1 MRCTQDTP
9 SNVNFPLIA
18 LEVASALLC
27 CSNSQPRLLFCSSW
41 QVPRTVS
48 YYILSPK
55 FKILEDTSCERV
67 TPISLSL
74 PTGTIMVVCIS
85 QLPNKY
91 VLEERDKQ
99 FQESLVQIVYINVET
114 LFFTTSKIIFLK
126 NSILVA

>member
-1 MRCTQDTP
+1 M
-9 SNVNFPLIA
+9 
-18 LEVASALLC
+18 
-27 CSNSQPRLLFCSSW
+27 
-41 QVPRTVS
+41 
-48 YYILSPK
+48 
-55 FKILEDTSCERV
+55 